1 MSHTVLCEKPD
12 SAHRIASSGD
22 GATRPRAVAV
32 VIPRI
37 PTTGPGKGSV
47 ISAATTVANSAK

>member
-1 MSHTVLCEKPD
+1 
-12 SAHRIASSGD
+12 
-22 GATRPRAVAV
+22 